1 MDISHIPHKVPWYT
15 YDLDM
20 VLCIESCEREIT
32 SVAAPVTGHIQ
43 KYCGLTGKSKK
54 NRRWTV
60 FEENGGG
67 SKKMKVVQVKA
78 FGLVFIH
85 KKERK

>member
-1 MDISHIPHKVPWYT
+1 
-15 YDLDM
+15 M

-54 NRRWTV
+54 I
-60 FEENGGG
+60 EDEQ
-67 SKKMKVVQVKA
+67 SLKKMVV
-78 FGLVFIH
+78 GL
-85 KKERK
+85 RK